1 MLAKR
6 KEREVLIDGKP
17 VPEVRYYVEIC
28 EYISEH
34 HSIPCKSTVV
44 CACYN
49 RETAEWI
56 KSLIMKAYPEYTYGN
71 YHNNIAIDVV
81 DDPFYLSDAYRDVER
96 VRESHTGKHTGYDL
110 SYLST
115 IF

>member
-1 MLAKR
+1 MLTKR

-56 KSLIMKAYPEYTYGN
+56 KSLIMKTYSEYVYGN
-71 YHNNIAIDVV
+71 NHNNTSIRVV
-81 DDPFYLSDAYRDVER
+81 DDLFYLSDDYRDAKR
-96 VRESHTGKHTGYDL
+96 VREYHTEKHTGYDL
-110 SYLST
+110 SNLST

>member
-1 MLAKR
+1 MQTKQQER
-6 KEREVLIDGKP
+6 KTLIDGKP
-17 VPEVRYYVEIC
+17 VPDVKYYVELC

-34 HSIPCKSTVV
+34 HSIPCKSTVI

-56 KSLIMKAYPEYTYGN
+56 KSLILKAYPEYTYGN
-71 YHNNIAIDVV
+71 NQNNVDIYVV
-81 DDPFYLSDAYRDVER
+81 DDPFYLSDDYRDAKR
-96 VRESHTGKHTGYDL
+96 VREFHTEKHTGYDL